1 MATDFSPSY
10 VARANKNLHSRLRLA
25 IKNAPWIKRWRILC
39 LRFGSKR
46 VHHGL
51 ATPKLTASLE
61 NASAHFKAHKWAYME
76 NIFPS
81 DFYRE
86 LLLNWPKKRY
96 LEPPREVAKSYNT
109 GFGWIHDYSTTSDF
123 SNCDPHGQYPILLAL
138 LSYLRSPEVS
148 LRVTA
153 FAGTAEPLVLYSF
166 ILTDAGTGAEVVPH
180 KDSTKDDPRAKYLL
194 NFIFFIDAAGGKH
207 SGALTLSRDNELKE
221 IMFEPPRLQ
230 NTCLAYDILG
240 DFYHGFPPI
249 ASGKWR
255 WVVTAQFCQKSY
267 VEKTA

>member
-10 VARANKNLHSRLRLA
+10 VARAAKNLHWKLRLA
-25 IKNAPWIKRWRILC
+25 LRFAPWIKRWRLLR
-39 LRFGSKR
+39 LRFGSRR
-46 VHHGL
+46 VHTGV
-51 ATPKLTASLE
+51 AIPKLTENLE
-61 NASAHFKAHKWAYME
+61 AGSAHFKEDKWAFME
-76 NIFPS
+76 NIFPA

-86 LLLNWPKKRY
+86 LLVNWPKKRY

-123 SNCDPHGQYPILLAL
+123 SNCDPRGEYPILLSL
-138 LSYLRSPEVS
+138 LNYLRSSEIS
-148 LRVTA
+148 SRVTA
-153 FAGTAEPLVLYSF
+153 FAGTQEPLVLYSF

-180 KDSTKDDPRAKYLL
+180 KDSSKDDPRAKYLL
-194 NFIFFIDAAGGKH
+194 NFIFFIDATGGKNT
-207 SGALTLSRDNELKE
+207 GALTLSRDNELTD
-221 IMFEPPRLQ
+221 IMFEAPRLQ

-249 ASGKWR
+249 APGKWR
-255 WVVTAQFCQKSY
+255 WVITAQFCQKSY